1 MKCWLLL
8 MYRLYLDDVR
18 EQVRWL
24 STRCVSSTKNN
35 YRCFRLEKSGCYTCP
50 FKNWSI
56 FMGDLPFQKLVYF
69 HRRHA
74 ISEIQKFTEF
84 HQGLFSKKIQKYLC
98 NALGFHGMHVSLP
111 ALKYSPL
118 FLCSIIIGCLCL
130 LSKAFLVFF
139 YSSAHLSLLYPNHL
153 LKCKCSAPSR
163 VVRNDYYSHC
173 SLNLIM
179 PQSVLLFGS
188 S

>member
-1 MKCWLLL
+1 
-8 MYRLYLDDVR
+8 
-18 EQVRWL
+18 
-24 STRCVSSTKNN
+24 
-35 YRCFRLEKSGCYTCP
+35 
-50 FKNWSI
+50 
-56 FMGDLPFQKLVYF
+56 MGDLPFQKLVYF

-74 ISEIQKFTEF
+74 ISEIQKFAEF

-139 YSSAHLSLLYPNHL
+139 
-153 LKCKCSAPSR
+153 
-163 VVRNDYYSHC
+163 
-173 SLNLIM
+173 
-179 PQSVLLFGS
+179 LFIGS
-188 S
+188 SKSTVSQSSTQMQVQCPIPGCPQ